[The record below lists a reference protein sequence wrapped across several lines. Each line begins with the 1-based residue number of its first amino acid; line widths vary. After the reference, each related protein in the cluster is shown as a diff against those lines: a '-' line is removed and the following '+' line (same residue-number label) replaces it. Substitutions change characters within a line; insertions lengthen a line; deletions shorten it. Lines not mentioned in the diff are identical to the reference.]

1 MLLNI
6 HTAHRLWV
14 SSTLKI
20 RSLSIGTLFLIWGC
34 SAKEERR
41 FCNDNQAA
49 EHHGILAAVYADSC
63 TSRRKKKAEK

>member
-6 HTAHRLWV
+6 HTAHRLCV

-20 RSLSIGTLFLIWGC
+20 RSLSIETLFLIWGC

-49 EHHGILAAVYADSC
+49 EHHGILAPVYADSC
-63 TSRRKKKAEK
+63 RAEENKMA